1 MQYRG
6 IEYTVVQGIER
17 GVWKWSASVAGVVI
31 MGQEAIKSEAVAAA
45 EKAIAATC
53 SARRRNERLTTQVRV
68 TGRLKP
74 QYGEDDHEDTDDPD
88 PTVTVAVQRG
98 PRHEI
103 KPIHGPHLVYGFLT
117 TPPNAIVE
125 PIHPKACQ

>member
-31 MGQEAIKSEAVAAA
+31 MGQEAIKSEAVAASGSCPN
-45 EKAIAATC
+45 EAATC
-53 SARRRNERLTTQVRV
+53 SARRRNERLISQVRA

-74 QYGEDDHEDTDDPD
+74 TH
-88 PTVTVAVQRG
+88 
-98 PRHEI
+98 
-103 KPIHGPHLVYGFLT
+103 K
-117 TPPNAIVE
+117 
-125 PIHPKACQ
+125 